1 MRAAR
6 RSGPR
11 IDTTLGMN
19 FDKFSA
25 HDLPT
30 GGMALLG
37 VVLLFLV
44 FRAGTIMR
52 RLVFLLVAVALFS
65 GAYWWHT
72 QR

>member
-1 MRAAR
+1 
-6 RSGPR
+6 
-11 IDTTLGMN
+11 MN